1 MEKITFIQKISQ
13 ETTSLDKLK
22 EEGYEKGYEDY
33 QNIELDLIQTS
44 TKLTDIQKKIINMLV
59 AGYKKVE
66 IRKELRLKEGEFNKN
81 VSEAMKVYRA

>member
-1 MEKITFIQKISQ
+1 MEKITFIQRISQ

-22 EEGYEKGYEDY
+22 EDGYEKGYEDY

-59 AGYKKVE
+59 AGYKKAE

-81 VSEAMKVYRA
+81 VSGAMKIYRA

>member
-22 EEGYEKGYEDY
+22 EDGYEKGYEDY
-33 QNIELDLIQTS
+33 QNIELDLVQTS